1 MRSYHFSYY
10 NDFYFSFIYEKIMSF
25 NTDLLN
31 GLIPTDVVI
40 RYDCHSRK
48 ADCKDMNTWR
58 AIIIQNNHPL
68 VIMILW

>member
-31 GLIPTDVVI
+31 GLIPTPVVI
-40 RYDCHSRK
+40 RYDFHSRK
-48 ADCKDMNTWR
+48 ADCKDMNT
-58 AIIIQNNHPL
+58 
-68 VIMILW
+68 